1 MAFLACLMTISNTY
15 LPSFAI
21 YFEVNLR
28 SKLSD
33 DDDDG
38 GDEWINL
45 GHCHFYALGCAD
57 EDG

>member
-1 MAFLACLMTISNTY
+1 
-15 LPSFAI
+15 
-21 YFEVNLR
+21 LR